1 MTLRPGEVAGRSFAV
16 FPFLKTSEP
25 IGLGSFAFRSTED
38 TTGLSDDDSAH
49 LKEIAGMLFLQ
60 ERSLHSIGNVRDLA
74 DSQSWLAEQRRNNTG
89 QDSTK
94 DC

>member
-1 MTLRPGEVAGRSFAV
+1 
-16 FPFLKTSEP
+16 
-25 IGLGSFAFRSTED
+25 LGSFVFRSTED
-38 TTGLSDDDSAH
+38 STGLSDDDSAH